1 MIVSQNEIRS
11 RIEQLRLNYE
21 GYRRQLSRLDLSGE
35 RRERLERD
43 VQLLDNEIATL
54 EKIAQVGR
62 VEPDRARIEEI
73 VRERLAVVHERFASD
88 PATAH
93 LTSQEHEAISGETR
107 ALMWT
112 LREDTLTRYSD
123 ELARGRTPDPERTNR
138 AMPTILT
145 HTLRNGPNVE
155 ARASAAYDLGKLHVA
170 QAIPALADALADD
183 TLVAQMALGALA
195 RFSDD
200 ELTAAGMAPA
210 IVEQVRAAR
219 GDA

>member
-112 LREDTLTRYSD
+112 LREDTLTRPRYS
-123 ELARGRTPDPERTNR
+123 RTLCGT
-138 AMPTILT
+138 APTSK
-145 HTLRNGPNVE
+145 H
-155 ARASAAYDLGKLHVA
+155 
-170 QAIPALADALADD
+170 
-183 TLVAQMALGALA
+183 
-195 RFSDD
+195 
-200 ELTAAGMAPA
+200 APA
-210 IVEQVRAAR
+210 PPTTWASCTWPRPSPRWPTPWPTTPWSPRWRSAR
-219 GDA
+219 WPASRTTS